1 MSRLTTSS
9 VDDTIHLDSMTG
21 LTRSQQRVLDFIQ
34 AEIHAGRTTPTLR
47 EIAERFGFRSHRA
60 AACHL
65 EALKRKGFIE
75 SEPGKARSL
84 RVTSPL
90 ARLRHRIMDIPL
102 YGSVPAGFARERE
115 QEAEG
120 CVSVDIE
127 SIGFKPTRS
136 TFALRVVGDSMMGRH
151 ILDGDIVV
159 LEHGPEPRNG
169 GIVAALIDGE
179 STLKTFVVKGGK
191 PFLKAENPKYPD
203 LIPAQE
209 LMIQGVFKALIRRER
224 TNAE

>member
-1 MSRLTTSS
+1 
-9 VDDTIHLDSMTG
+9 
-21 LTRSQQRVLDFIQ
+21 VLDFIQ
-34 AEIHAGRTTPTLR
+34 AEVNAGRPIPTLR

-65 EALKRKGFIE
+65 EALKRKGFVE

-90 ARLRHRIMDIPL
+90 AKLRGRVMDIPL
-102 YGSVPAGFARERE
+102 FGSIPAGFARERE

-127 SIGFKPTRS
+127 SIGFKPARNA
-136 TFALRVVGDSMMGRH
+136 FALRVAGDSMIGRH
-151 ILDGDIVV
+151 IVDGDIVV
-159 LEHGPEPRNG
+159 LEHGPEPRPG
-169 GIVAALIDGE
+169 DVVAALIDGE
-179 STLKTFVVKGGK
+179 STLKTFLRRNGK
-191 PFLKAENPKYPD
+191 PYLKAENPKYPD

-209 LMIQGVFKALIRRER
+209 LMIQGIFRALIRR
-224 TNAE
+224 AEMS